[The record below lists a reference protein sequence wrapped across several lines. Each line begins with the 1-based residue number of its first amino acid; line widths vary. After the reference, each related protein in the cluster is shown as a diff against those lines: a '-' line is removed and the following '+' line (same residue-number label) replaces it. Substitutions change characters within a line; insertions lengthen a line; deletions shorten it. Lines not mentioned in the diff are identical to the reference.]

1 MLTVSAGS
9 YRGGGVMTLNV
20 DRVCRELQG
29 SGVMTLNVDRV
40 CRELQGSGV

>member
-1 MLTVSAGS
+1 MTV
-9 YRGGGVMTLNV
+9 NV

-29 SGVMTLNVDRV
+29 SGVMTVNVDRV